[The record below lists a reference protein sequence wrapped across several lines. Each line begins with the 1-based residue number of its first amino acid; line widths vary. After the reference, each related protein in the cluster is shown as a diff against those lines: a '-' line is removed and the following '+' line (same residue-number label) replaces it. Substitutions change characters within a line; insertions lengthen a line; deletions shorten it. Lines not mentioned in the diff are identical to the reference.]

1 MAKVT
6 LAEIVAK
13 WERQLHDLEKTCASY
28 EFRKSRNGTPKQDGG
43 VNEWTSDHEG
53 SYQRTLARI
62 DMMKEHI
69 RILQEYALAH
79 AR

>member
-1 MAKVT
+1 MTKIT

-13 WERQLHDLEKTCASY
+13 WERQLHDLE
-28 EFRKSRNGTPKQDGG
+28 
-43 VNEWTSDHEG
+43 TSKKGLEVHNHAKDDLDKMPH
-53 SYQRTLARI
+53 YQRTLARI

-69 RILQEYALAH
+69 RTLQEYALAH